1 MAFSPLGDY
10 LLVTLQGMNELLVL
24 DALALDANTGLGA
37 LVTRLPTGAAP
48 QGVCADPTTGR
59 TFVHDFMGRT
69 VTVLQT
75 QALYAQGSLQ
85 VASTSVPTV
94 ANEALASAVLGRK
107 RIFYHAGDPR
117 MSAEGYLSCATCHL
131 DGGDDGRS
139 WDFTGR
145 GEGLRN
151 TTMLNGRGRPRP
163 RRVHWSANF
172 DEIQDF
178 ENDIR
183 GAFGGSG
190 FPSDADFAATS
201 APLGQRRPA

>member
-1 MAFSPLGDY
+1 MR
-10 LLVTLQGMNELLVL
+10 
-24 DALALDANTGLGA
+24 NTGLGA

-59 TFVHDFMGRT
+59 TFVHDFLGRT

-75 QALYAQGSLQ
+75 QALYAEGSLQ
-85 VASTSVPTV
+85 VPSVAVSMVASEPLTTP
-94 ANEALASAVLGRK
+94 VLQGK

-131 DGGDDGRS
+131 DGRDDGRV

-151 TTMLNGRGRPRP
+151 TTCAGRPRRHGP
-163 RRVHWSANF
+163 RARSTGPPTST
-172 DEIQDF
+172 
-178 ENDIR
+178 R
-183 GAFGGSG
+183 SRT
-190 FPSDADFAATS
+190 SRTTS
-201 APLGQRRPA
+201 AAPSAAPAS